1 MKYMLLNKTYTT
13 LFII

>member
-1 MKYMLLNKTYTT
+1 MLLNKTYTT